1 MEEAKLNPEKDELES
16 KYETINIDGVKYRT
30 NLTKKHLNRKPYEP
44 RDPKKIYAFIPGSI
58 LKIYVKEKDKVKKGD
73 KLLVLS
79 AMKMSND
86 LLAPMNGVIAKIHV
100 QEGDMVPKSQILVEL
115 K

>member
-1 MEEAKLNPEKDELES
+1 MEEAKLNPEKEDIES
-16 KYETINIDGVKYRT
+16 KFETINIDGVKYRT
-30 NLTKKHLNRKPYEP
+30 NLSKKYLNRKPYAP
-44 RDPKKIYAFIPGSI
+44 NNPKLIYAFIPGTI
-58 LKIYVKEKDKVKKGD
+58 LKIYVKEKAKVKNGD

-86 LLAPMNGVIAKIHV
+86 LLAPMNGVVAKV
-100 QEGDMVPKSQILVEL
+100 YVKEGDLDPNSQVLIEL

>member
-1 MEEAKLNPEKDELES
+1 MEETNFNKESEEQES
-16 KYETINIDGVKYRT
+16 KYDTINIDGVKYRI
-30 NLTKKHLNRKPYEP
+30 NLSKKHLNRKPYVP
-44 RDPKKIYAFIPGSI
+44 KDPKKIYAFIPGTI

-86 LLAPMNGVIAKIHV
+86 LLAPMNGVVSKIHIK
-100 QEGDMVPKSQILVEL
+100 EGDMVPKSQILVEL

>member
-1 MEEAKLNPEKDELES
+1 MSEAKVHHDKEDIDS
-16 KYETINIDGVKYRT
+16 KYDTINIDGVKY
-30 NLTKKHLNRKPYEP
+30 LTHLPKKYLNKKPYL
-44 RDPKKIYAFIPGSI
+44 PKDMKKVYAFIPGTI
-58 LKIYVKEKDKVKKGD
+58 LKVYVKVKDKVKKGD

-86 LLAPMNGVIAKIHV
+86 LLAPMNGVISKIHIKD
-100 QEGDMVPKSQILVEL
+100 GDMVPKSQILIEF

>member
-1 MEEAKLNPEKDELES
+1 MEEAKSHQEKEDVES
-16 KYETINIDGVKYRT
+16 KYDTINIDGVKYRT
-30 NLTKKHLNRKPYEP
+30 NLPLKYQNKKPYQP
-44 RDPKKIYAFIPGSI
+44 KDPKKIYAFIPGTI
-58 LKIYVKEKDKVKKGD
+58 LKIYVKAKDKVKKGD

-86 LLAPMNGVIAKIHV
+86 LLAPMNGVISKINV
-100 QEGDMVPKSQILVEL
+100 KEGDMVPKSQILIEL

>member
-1 MEEAKLNPEKDELES
+1 MEEAKLNPEKEEVES
-16 KYETINIDGVKYRT
+16 KYDTINIDGVKYRT
-30 NLTKKHLNRKPYEP
+30 NLSSNYLNRKPYVP
-44 RDPKKIYAFIPGSI
+44 KDPKKIYAFIPGSI

-86 LLAPMNGVIAKIHV
+86 LLAPMNGVIAKV
-100 QEGDMVPKSQILVEL
+100 NVKEGDLVPKSQVLVEL